1 MTTFD
6 RLGRFVV
13 KRAWWVVAAW
23 AALLLVAIP
32 FAPQVPGQLS
42 AGGFILDDLESARAK
57 ALLETELGVPP
68 SALVIVFSSPT
79 LVAGT
84 PEFET
89 AAADAIRDIG
99 TAPHVARVV
108 SHLHLATPDLDRRP
122 HRLRHRLP
130 RPARRRF
137 ARRAA
142 DPSRALATGARARCR
157 TGRRTRLLRRRPDRL
172 RGRPAAE
179 RDHLAATRGAGAHL
193 RLRFAGRGGRPA
205 GGRWG
210 GRHRRAGRHLRGR
223 VADADEHLRAQPG
236 DAPRARARGR
246 LLAADDQPVPRGAG
260 APARWPGPGPRGRP
274 GHGRDGRSRGLLQR
288 ADRPARAARARP
300 VRVHDPALG
309 RDRRR
314 DRGRARGR
322 LGPDAAAG
330 DPDAPRPAGRS
341 FRGAEGRRRAPAPTG
356 HGHAWRAG

>member
-1 MTTFD
+1 MLADRRWPERGLRGRRGYDAGVPLPSSSPRQTPDVTTFD

-13 KRAWWVVAAW
+13 RRAWWVVAAW

-57 ALLETELGVPP
+57 ALLETELDVPP

-84 PEFET
+84 PEFEV
-89 AAADAIRDIG
+89 AAADAIRDIATG
-99 TAPHVARVV
+99 AARRPRR
-108 SHLHLATPDLDRRP
+108 LPPRLAAPDLDRRP

-142 DPSRALATGARARCR
+142 DPARALATGARARCR
-157 TGRRTRLLRRRPDRL
+157 AGRRPRLLRRRPDRL
-172 RGRPAAE
+172 GGRPAAE
-179 RDHLAATRGAGAHL
+179 RDHLAAARGAGAHL

-205 GGRWG
+205 RGRWG
-210 GRHRRAGRHLRGR
+210 GRHRRAGRHLRR
-223 VADADEHLRAQPG
+223 RLADADEHLRAQPG
-236 DAPRARARGR
+236 DAPRARARRR

-260 APARWPGPGPRGRP
+260 TPARMARSGSPRPSGS
-274 GHGRDGRSRGLLQR
+274 RSR
-288 ADRPARAARARP
+288 RP
-300 VRVHDPALG
+300 V
-309 RDRRR
+309 
-314 DRGRARGR
+314 ARSSS
-322 LGPDAAAG
+322 AG
-330 DPDAPRPAGRS
+330 
-341 FRGAEGRRRAPAPTG
+341 
-356 HGHAWRAG
+356 